1 MRCEDLPFLALP
13 GRLGAGPAGTLDACR
28 AEEGRLFLP
37 AGSCVRS
44 DGPARMI
51 FCLMILRLR
60 AISSLKR
67 FVSTV
72 ARDDFAEEK
81 AVSWTHLPDT
91 LASSGAKDDIFETL
105 WRKLGLVPIVHGLH
119 PQFGRTFS
127 RKVRSLGHTEGRRHR
142 GQARSLAKSRVRHF
156 LISSAQLTISTVLP
170 NRPRRKNNATEEGSE
185 RNEVFL

>member
-1 MRCEDLPFLALP
+1 MPFLALP

-28 AEEGRLFLP
+28 ADEGRLFLP

-119 PQFGRTFS
+119 PQFGRTDVQSTHAKF
-127 RKVRSLGHTEGRRHR
+127 GHSGTPRAGDTEGRHDPSQIE
-142 GQARSLAKSRVRHF
+142 GSPL
-156 LISSAQLTISTVLP
+156 LISIAQLTISTVLP
-170 NRPRRKNNATEEGSE
+170 FRPRRKNDATEEGSE

>member
-142 GQARSLAKSRVRHF
+142 GQARSLANQGFATFFNFNCSIDDFHGPF
-156 LISSAQLTISTVLP
+156 
-170 NRPRRKNNATEEGSE
+170 RPRRKNNATEEGSE

>member
-1 MRCEDLPFLALP
+1 MVRCEDLPFLALP

-127 RKVRSLGHTEGRRHR
+127 RHTQSSVTRAHR
-142 GQARSLAKSRVRHF
+142 GQATPRAGTIPRKIKGSPLFNFNCSIDDFHGPAEQAK
-156 LISSAQLTISTVLP
+156 
-170 NRPRRKNNATEEGSE
+170 EEE
-185 RNEVFL
+185 